1 MPTAPAIFDYAGTV
15 THVADGDT
23 VVLTLSKVLD
33 PGFGARVTV
42 QLPEQRLRLAGL
54 DAKPI
59 KTDLGD
65 RAAEWLKARTGGGRT
80 LHVVTVKNALGA
92 DKHEKFGRWLAVLYL
107 TDDAGATLTPSLNDE
122 MVAAGLAVEWSGKGP
137 HPD

>member
-1 MPTAPAIFDYAGTV
+1 MPATPATFDYAGTV

-23 VVLTLSKVLD
+23 VVLTLAHVAD
-33 PGFGARVTV
+33 PGFGIRQTLE
-42 QLPEQRLRLAGL
+42 LPGQRLRLAGL
-54 DAKPI
+54 DCKPL

-65 RAAEWLKARTGGGRT
+65 RAKAWLEARTGGGRT

-92 DKHEKFGRWLAVLYL
+92 DKHEKFGRWLAVLHL

-122 MVAAGLAVEWSGKGP
+122 MVEAGLAVEWSGKGP
-137 HPD
+137 HPL